1 MRSEGRPLAPLCGVG
16 NRLGDRPA
24 ALRLLCSVAG
34 SCASLLLGA
43 QRLLHKMERAAIRAP
58 RRPAHEPGHV
68 SLQPA
73 CLFGNHQ
80 PLTCPPPASRVAIAA
95 DQRVSQGKGSGGEE
109 EGDKGLVV
117 VGASVVPLTLA
128 QREELGAYR
137 SAP

>member
-1 MRSEGRPLAPLCGVG
+1 M
-16 NRLGDRPA
+16 
-24 ALRLLCSVAG
+24 
-34 SCASLLLGA
+34 
-43 QRLLHKMERAAIRAP
+43 
-58 RRPAHEPGHV
+58 

>member
-1 MRSEGRPLAPLCGVG
+1 MQPSCRSAAAVFCGRQ
-16 NRLGDRPA
+16 
-24 ALRLLCSVAG
+24 LR
-34 SCASLLLGA
+34 SLLLGA
-43 QRLLHKMERAAIRAP
+43 QRLLHKIGRAVIRAS
-58 RRPAHEPGHV
+58 RRPALQPGHV
-68 SLQPA
+68 FSAAP
-73 CLFGNHQ
+73 CLFGSNHQ
-80 PLTCPPPASRVAIAA
+80 PITFPPPAPRVPIAA